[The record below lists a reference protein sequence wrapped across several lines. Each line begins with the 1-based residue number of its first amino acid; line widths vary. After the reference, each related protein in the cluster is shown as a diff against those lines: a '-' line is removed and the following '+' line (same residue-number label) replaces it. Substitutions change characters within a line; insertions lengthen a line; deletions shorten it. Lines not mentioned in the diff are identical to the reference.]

1 VPLEEI
7 AVLYRINARSEPL
20 EEAFADAGIPYRVRD
35 GAFLRRPGPRGLL
48 QRLKRSGGES
58 VAKTVADITDL
69 LGFDAEASPDAD
81 EEVTRQ
87 SDLARMRSLAS
98 EFEQANADGGLGAFV
113 AELAR
118 RFSAEHSGR
127 GVVHRRR

>member
-1 VPLEEI
+1 
-7 AVLYRINARSEPL
+7 
-20 EEAFADAGIPYRVRD
+20 
-35 GAFLRRPGPRGLL
+35 
-48 QRLKRSGGES
+48 